1 MSYIDALSQPAPRWP
16 GARSPEAEEET
27 RPTEGF
33 DAIPPEAAELPPEAS
48 QKIAE
53 AAPPGQSGGEQPPGS
68 NLGGGV
74 VEEFLK
80 WARMSPAEQVRAMYL
95 EEQGMTEDTL
105 KALPPEERQRIEFE
119 IANRIEHEV
128 RTSAESPAEQN
139 IRVSINASYAQS
151 MQRVE
156 EGEQEMWGR

>member
-1 MSYIDALSQPAPRWP
+1 MSISSVSQQPAPYWP
-16 GARSPEAEEET
+16 SARPPEAEEET
-27 RPTEGF
+27 RPKDSFET
-33 DAIPPEAAELPPEAS
+33 APPEPAEVSIAAS
-48 QKIAE
+48 QKIAD
-53 AAPPGQSGGEQPPGS
+53 AAPPGESGGEQPPGS

-156 EGEQEMWGR
+156 AGEQEMWGR

>member
-1 MSYIDALSQPAPRWP
+1 MCNQTVSLV
-16 GARSPEAEEET
+16 AR
-27 RPTEGF
+27 
-33 DAIPPEAAELPPEAS
+33 
-48 QKIAE
+48 
-53 AAPPGQSGGEQPPGS
+53 
-68 NLGGGV
+68 
-74 VEEFLK
+74 
-80 WARMSPAEQVRAMYL
+80 YL

-156 EGEQEMWGR
+156 EGEQAMWGR